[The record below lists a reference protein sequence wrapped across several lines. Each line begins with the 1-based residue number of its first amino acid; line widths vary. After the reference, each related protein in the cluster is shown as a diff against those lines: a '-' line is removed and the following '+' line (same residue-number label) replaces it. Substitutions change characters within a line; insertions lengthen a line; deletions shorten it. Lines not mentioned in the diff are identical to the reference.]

1 MIPTHKNMKEKKE
14 IFLSS
19 LFIYFMVEYY
29 FYRYLQYSNTL
40 KEVLYMKFLPPELVT
55 PNIIPLNF
63 IYDKNQDFG
72 NDTLTIIFKDNISG
86 QKSSSTLKQPVIQAY
101 FVKPEFRTFDNDLSH
116 HWFPIDKCYKKVVP
130 YATRYYEAAKE
141 LGLEN
146 SEQAKLNPYVYGI
159 DIEIENFYLIQF
171 VKEYPCHEPKNIS
184 CGYFDIENDTIR
196 IDHFPEYGET
206 PINAVT
212 YIDGS
217 SKTAY
222 TLVLAKMDIPTVSQT
237 HPKYAEY
244 EDLKEK
250 WRNDLEAIRS
260 HIPEFIQS
268 LH

>member
-1 MIPTHKNMKEKKE
+1 MPFSNLKGRDLLLCDMIYQRGSKQTNWKDYLTVVYRDLVKNTKEKMVIE
-14 IFLSS
+14 EPTIN
-19 LFIYFMVEYY
+19 LFV
-29 FYRYLQYSNTL
+29 
-40 KEVLYMKFLPPELVT
+40 
-55 PNIIPLNF
+55 
-63 IYDKNQDFG
+63 
-72 NDTLTIIFKDNISG
+72 
-86 QKSSSTLKQPVIQAY
+86 
-101 FVKPEFRTFDNDLSH
+101 VKPEYRTFDNDLSH
-116 HWFPIDKCYKKVVP
+116 HWFPSDKCYKKVVP

-159 DIEIENFYLIQF
+159 DIEIENFYLIKF

-212 YIDGS
+212 YIDGTN
-217 SKTAY
+217 KVAY
-222 TLVLAKMDIPTVSQT
+222 TLVLAKMDIPTVSQN

-250 WRNDLEAIRS
+250 WQSDMKQIRS
-260 HIPEFIQS
+260 HIPEFIQY
-268 LH
+268 LHQKYDEN